1 MPFPNVPKHLT
12 AKMDRC
18 VSKVQS
24 GGAFSKPQAIATCFN
39 SVVKE
44 LADENDGVLADLFLP
59 AMAELAASY
68 AEDDILSK
76 DLSERAALTSTIE
89 TAFNGQVD
97 QLIDAGVMQSSQ
109 RDIFAEDLREHLLE
123 IAADTKTQPAVEVEP
138 AEEAE
143 KEKPVSTKEPVTE
156 ENARSRRRNKRA
168 AEREADGKHYNGEV
182 AVEAFQPFG
191 GSETWDDLDEY
202 LDAEDQKDAVRIAT
216 FEFERLQT
224 NVLNNPEHTLKEK
237 STLIGALADGLAD
250 RSEDIQEGKE
260 VDEVE
265 ESESWIDK
273 IRSTLKQGKR
283 VTKREDGVN
292 LIASDF
298 ADVPDRTKPST
309 WKLRL
314 AENRSGHFTLVQVGR
329 AITAMQPSGF
339 RGQRVKIG
347 SSKASVVSKI
357 SAAINK
363 IKGATDEQKRN
374 MRKRLTA
381 VKAAE
386 NSGFR
391 IFKDAEGDW
400 RWFGWATNKWRDRD
414 SHADPLHGGE
424 ILTEAAHQEFIVWVD
439 KNPAR
444 RTPALWPWHTKEG
457 AHEQRADWMDYADG
471 FLCLSGPLSAE
482 EAKAITRVANE
493 FDLGMSHG
501 FYAISRDRKNG
512 HITKYRAFEVSYLP
526 LEDAANPWTD
536 FVTIEKEV
544 DEMGFSDSKR
554 RMLALLAGEEFT
566 AEVESE
572 TAAKAEMLEQAG
584 IDSKGKNVE
593 APAEEPAEEAAP
605 AEEAEEEAEP
615 ETAAAIAAGEP
626 EAEATEESE
635 EKDAEFLSREE
646 AGEAFNLMTDMIVGL
661 GDKIDTLAASDAEK
675 IEEVVEKTPR
685 ASLAEIIAQRASGS
699 EETLVDGRTV
709 LAKSKPKEAE
719 SNADERT
726 GIGVLDQLMQM
737 NVDKAEA
744 LRQ

>member
-24 GGAFSKPQAIATCFN
+24 DGAFSKPQAIATCFN

-59 AMAELAASY
+59 AMSELAASY
-68 AEDDILSK
+68 AEDDILRK
-76 DLSERAALTSTIE
+76 DLDERADLMGTIE
-89 TAFNGQVD
+89 IAFNQQVD
-97 QLIDAGVMQSSQ
+97 QLIEAGAMRSSQ
-109 RDIFAEDLREHLLE
+109 RDIFSEDLRELLME
-123 IAADTKTQPAVEVEP
+123 IATDTKTQPAVEAEP

-143 KEKPVSTKEPVTE
+143 KETPMPA
-156 ENARSRRRNKRA
+156 ENSRTRRRAKRA
-168 AEREADGKHYNGEV
+168 AERAEEPEEKHAHLPGESSD
-182 AVEAFQPFG
+182 ATWNPFG
-191 GSETWDDLDEY
+191 GSETWEDLDEY

-224 NVLNNPEHTLKEK
+224 NVLNNSELSLSEK
-237 STLIGALADGLAD
+237 ASMIADLADGLAT
-250 RSEDIQEGKE
+250 RTEDIQEGKE
-260 VDEVE
+260 ADEVE
-265 ESESWIDK
+265 ESESWLDK
-273 IRSTLKQGKR
+273 IKSTLKQGAPSKT
-283 VTKREDGVN
+283 VDGTS
-292 LIASDF
+292 LKAGDF
-298 ADVPDRTKPST
+298 ASVGDASKPST
-309 WKLRL
+309 WKLPL
-314 AENRSGHFTLVQVGR
+314 AKTSGSVDAGR
-329 AITAMQPSGF
+329 IAAAITAMQPGGF
-339 RGQRVKIG
+339 RGQRVKLTAP
-347 SSKASVVSKI
+347 KKSVVRRISGAISKLG
-357 SAAINK
+357 SD
-363 IKGATDEQKRN
+363 DEKARL
-374 MRKRLTA
+374 RKRLTA

-391 IFKDAEGDW
+391 VFKDADGEM

-424 ILTEAAHQEFIVWVD
+424 ILTEAAHQEFIQWVD
-439 KNPAR
+439 KNAAR
-444 RTPALWPWHTKEG
+444 RMPALWPWHTKEG

-482 EAKAITRVANE
+482 EAKAITRVADE

-501 FYAISRDRKNG
+501 FYAIGRDRKNG

-554 RMLALLAGEEFT
+554 RMLALLAGEDFA

-584 IDSKGKNVE
+584 IDSKEATE
-593 APAEEPAEEAAP
+593 APAGEEPAEESAA
-605 AEEAEEEAEP
+605 AEEAEADDEAAEEA
-615 ETAAAIAAGEP
+615 TDEP
-626 EAEATEESE
+626 EAEATDESE
-635 EKDAEFLSREE
+635 EKDAEFLSRDE
-646 AGEAFNLMTDMIVGL
+646 AGEAFTLMTDMIVGL

-675 IEEVVEKTPR
+675 IEDVVEKTPR

-699 EETLVDGRTV
+699 EETIVDGRTS
-709 LAKSKPKEAE
+709 LAKSKPEEAE

-726 GIGVLDQLMQM
+726 GIGVLDQIMQM
-737 NVDKAEA
+737 NVDRAEG
-744 LRQ
+744 LKQ

>member
-76 DLSERAALTSTIE
+76 DLSERAVLTSTIE
-89 TAFNGQVD
+89 TAFNHQVD

-156 ENARSRRRNKRA
+156 ENARSRRREKRA
-168 AEREADGKHYNGEV
+168 AERAEETEEQEKHHIAGDVN
-182 AVEAFQPFG
+182 AVEFQPFG

-224 NVLNNPEHTLKEK
+224 NVLNNNEHSLKEK
-237 STLIGALADGLAD
+237 STLIGALADGLTE

-260 VDEVE
+260 VDEVD
-265 ESESWIDK
+265 ESPGWIDK
-273 IRSTLKQGKR
+273 IRSTLKQGSPSKTVDGKR
-283 VTKREDGVN
+283 LKAG
-292 LIASDF
+292 DF
-298 ADVPDRTKPST
+298 ASVGDASKPGT
-309 WKLRL
+309 WKLPL
-314 AENRSGHFTLVQVGR
+314 GKTSGNVDPARVAA
-329 AITAMQPSGF
+329 AITAMQSGGF
-339 RGQRVKIG
+339 RGQRVKLTAP
-347 SSKASVVSKI
+347 KKSVVSRI
-357 SAAINK
+357 SGAISK
-363 IKGATDEQKRN
+363 LSSDDEKARL
-374 MRKRLTA
+374 RKRLTA

-391 IFKDAEGDW
+391 VFKDADGEM

-424 ILTEAAHQEFIVWVD
+424 ILTEAAHQEFIQWVD
-439 KNPAR
+439 KNAAR
-444 RTPALWPWHTKEG
+444 RMPALWPWHTKEG

-501 FYAISRDRKNG
+501 FYAIGRDRKNG

-536 FVTIEKEV
+536 FVTIEKEIDV
-544 DEMGFSDSKR
+544 SGFSDSKR
-554 RMLALLAGEEFT
+554 RMLALLAGEEFA
-566 AEVESE
+566 AEVEGE

-584 IDSKGKNVE
+584 IDSKETSE
-593 APAEEPAEEAAP
+593 APAGDEPAEESAA
-605 AEEAEEEAEP
+605 AEEAEADEAAEEEA
-615 ETAAAIAAGEP
+615 ANEP

-635 EKDAEFLSREE
+635 EKDVEFLSREE

-737 NVDKAEA
+737 NVEKAEA